1 MPFYRWSLTAARSIR
16 GYPGVLEHL
25 GHHLLKRRLDLGLQQ
40 KEAAEIL
47 RTGAWNLRNWETGR
61 HGIRI
66 WYYPRVIHFLGYNP
80 LPAPTTRG
88 RMVSRERLTRG
99 WSRRRLG
106 READADE
113 ATVRRIEAD
122 KPGLARKPLER
133 VLRALGMNPADFD
146 RA

>member
-1 MPFYRWSLTAARSIR
+1 
-16 GYPGVLEHL
+16 
-25 GHHLLKRRLDLGLQQ
+25 
-40 KEAAEIL
+40 
-47 RTGAWNLRNWETGR
+47 
-61 HGIRI
+61 
-66 WYYPRVIHFLGYNP
+66 
-80 LPAPTTRG
+80 
-88 RMVSRERLTRG
+88 MVSRERLTRG